1 MNMHYLDNG
10 IAMLEMS
17 EEFILHLASYSIF
30 PEVEYGQYYLDI
42 ETYGRWEDYLPLSY
56 FAKNVKN
63 DVGNEYYSLDFLQ
76 FNIGFPSSAKTVIDG
91 QNEVLD
97 TINSEVRSFIT
108 FQYIENGSN
117 LLDENFTTTVLA
129 DKNKVVYVDNYTG
142 WETTKFEVVDN
153 TIIYPPKSIDFNKLA
168 IVYSVEFK
176 NKGTTT
182 KQINLRKLEIS
193 SQALNNNSFNPIG
206 TRFGINIFPYKKSG
220 LYYDYKNNNPVSIYK
235 KSTPYLYLTKNSG
248 IELKPVND
256 IKLERG
262 IAIPVN
268 SENAAS
274 YKINAVQLWLMYDYE
289 TFSDVPKQLFKI
301 QYKNDTIIFY
311 IVANSLQKNRAKIY
325 ARKQS
330 TGEIYNGLAFYLNG
344 KLVTEPVLTARE
356 WNVIGITFS
365 NSLNYNYF
373 IGKITLNDN
382 FVFNNISM
390 YQASNLQE
398 IESQITR
405 PWFNVKTTGGL
416 ELDWQFWKNSY
427 IWENVLIFSSKEAY
441 SINPSDIYNTYM
453 GSNKIIIDDSEG
465 LVIDAD
471 KIRTYSNVSWSSSV
485 QIPL

>member
-1 MNMHYLDNG
+1 
-10 IAMLEMS
+10 
-17 EEFILHLASYSIF
+17 
-30 PEVEYGQYYLDI
+30 
-42 ETYGRWEDYLPLSY
+42 
-56 FAKNVKN
+56 
-63 DVGNEYYSLDFLQ
+63 
-76 FNIGFPSSAKTVIDG
+76 
-91 QNEVLD
+91 
-97 TINSEVRSFIT
+97 
-108 FQYIENGSN
+108 
-117 LLDENFTTTVLA
+117 
-129 DKNKVVYVDNYTG
+129 
-142 WETTKFEVVDN
+142 
-153 TIIYPPKSIDFNKLA
+153 LA

-235 KSTPYLYLTKNSG
+235 KSTPYLYLTRTSG
-248 IELKPVND
+248 IELKTVNNTEE
-256 IKLERG
+256 ERG

-268 SENAAS
+268 SQNAAN
-274 YKINAVQLWLMYDYE
+274 YKISAMQLWLMHDYE

-301 QYKNDTIIFY
+301 EYKEDTIIFY

-330 TGEIYNGLAFYLNG
+330 TGGIYNGLAFYLNG
-344 KLVTEPVLTARE
+344 KLVTEPVLTVKE
-356 WNVIGITFS
+356 WNVLGITFL
-365 NSLNYNYF
+365 NSLSFNYF
-373 IGKITLNDN
+373 IGKTTLNDN
-382 FVFNNISM
+382 FIFNNIGM
-390 YQASNLQE
+390 YQSSSLQE

-416 ELDWQFWKNSY
+416 DLDWQFWKNSY
-427 IWENVLIFSSKEAY
+427 IWENVLVVSSKEAY

-453 GSNKIIIDDSEG
+453 GSNKIIIDDLEG

-471 KIRTYSNVSWSSSV
+471 KIRAYSNVSWLSSV